1 MQYTKISNYDNNIV
15 YSTKSIDDY
24 SYYTTSTNNIKKHK
38 KFLLYSINYLSKII
52 GFNNAVK
59 LVMQSILI
67 EMLMYDS
74 KYVYHYDISY
84 WCNEIMKCPYIE

>member
-1 MQYTKISNYDNNIV
+1 M
-15 YSTKSIDDY
+15 SIIDF
-24 SYYTTSTNNIKKHK
+24 SYYTIPLKNIKKHQK
-38 KFLLYSINYLSKII
+38 IILYSINNLTNII

-74 KYVYHYDISY
+74 KYVYHYDLDY
-84 WCNEIMKCPYIE
+84 WRDEIMKCPIIDWNMIKN

>member
-1 MQYTKISNYDNNIV
+1 M
-15 YSTKSIDDY
+15 SIIDF
-24 SYYTTSTNNIKKHK
+24 SYYTIPLKNIKKHQK
-38 KFLLYSINYLSKII
+38 IILYSINNLTNII

-74 KYVYHYDISY
+74 KYVYHYDLDY
-84 WCNEIMKCPYIE
+84 WRDEIMKCPIID